1 MPVDEPRW
9 WYDAP
14 EAAPARL
21 LQPLGWL
28 AGRIAGHR
36 WRSARPHLS
45 GLTVVCVGN
54 FTAGGTGKTPLALEI
69 ARLLRQLGETPVFL
83 SRGYGGTE
91 RGPHRVDA
99 ANDAASAVGDEPL
112 LLARTASVVVC
123 RDRAAGARSIEA
135 EIAAGRL
142 AATVIVM
149 DDGLQNPQLAK
160 DLTLAVVDGRRGFG
174 NGRVI
179 PAGPLRAPLALQF
192 ARTDAVIV
200 NEPPGLPQPGAAAND
215 LRQRFAGPVLAA
227 TVTIAPPAPRLAER
241 PIVAFA
247 GIGNPQRFFELIR
260 GHGGTVVAE
269 LAFADHQPLGDAD
282 AARILETARRQSAM
296 IVTTEKDMARL
307 AGASGASAAQL
318 RATAVAL
325 PIKLA
330 LPAADEKRLIHLLR
344 AAIASKRRS

>member
-1 MPVDEPRW
+1 MPIDEPRW

-14 EAAPARL
+14 DAAPTRL

-28 AGRIAGHR
+28 TGRVAGFR
-36 WRSARPHLS
+36 WRSARPHVS
-45 GLTVVCVGN
+45 SLTVICVGN

-83 SRGYGGTE
+83 SRGYGGRE
-91 RGPHRVDA
+91 RGPRRIDA
-99 ANDAASAVGDEPL
+99 AHDTASAVGDEPL
-112 LLARTASVVVC
+112 LLARAAPAFVSH
-123 RDRAAGARSIEA
+123 DRAAGAQTIEA
-135 EIAAGRL
+135 EITAGRL

-149 DDGLQNPQLAK
+149 DDGLQNPSLAK

-192 ARTDAVIV
+192 ERTDAVIV
-200 NEPPGLPQPGAAAND
+200 NEPPGTPQPGAVAHG
-215 LRQRFAGPVLAA
+215 LRQRFAGPVLVA
-227 TVTIAPPAPRLAER
+227 TVEMTLPAPRLTER

-247 GIGNPQRFFELIR
+247 GIGNPQRFFDLIR
-260 GHGGTVVAE
+260 SHGGIVVAE
-269 LAFADHQPLGDAD
+269 LAFADHQPLGEVD
-282 AARILETARRQSAM
+282 AARILDLASRQAAM

-307 AGASGASAAQL
+307 SGASGASTAQL

-325 PIKLA
+325 PIKLV
-330 LPAADEKRLIHLLR
+330 LPADDEKQLVDLLR
-344 AAIASKRRS
+344 AALAAKRKS